1 MFENYKISL
10 GNTIEFA
17 MQRQQL
23 TNIKCLIVI
32 DKKDNFIGT
41 LSDGDIRNAILK
53 NKKLG
58 IKIDKIVN
66 KNPCVFQENNYQL
79 DKIKKIIIN
88 GDFPYIPII
97 NKNNKLIDIIDSKSN
112 GKVLVQKKIDLPVVI
127 MAGGKGTRLQPS
139 TYILPKPLIP
149 IKGKAIIEHIINEF
163 KNYGIHNF
171 YVSINYKSIMIKA
184 FFSEL
189 NSDCKIKYIIEKKPL
204 GTAGSL
210 KSLEKKRRENF
221 IVINCD
227 TIIKTDFNEFIKFH
241 KKNKNDIS
249 IISSMNKLEIPYGV
263 CEIDQNQKLKKI
275 DEKPTIDFLANTGCY
290 LINKKI
296 IKLIP
301 KNKYFDFTDLISLAI
316 KKKYKVGVYPIN
328 KNEWIDAGTLGY
340 INRINEL

>member
-1 MFENYKISL
+1 MFENYKILL

-23 TNIKCLIVI
+23 TNIKCLIVV

-53 NKKLG
+53 NKKLT
-58 IKIDKIVN
+58 IKVDNILNRK
-66 KNPCVFQENNYQL
+66 PCFFYENNYQL

-88 GDFPYIPII
+88 KDLPYIPII
-97 NKNNKLIDIIDSKSN
+97 NKKNKLIDIIDSKSF
-112 GKVLVQKKIDLPVVI
+112 GKKVIQKKIDLPVVI
-127 MAGGKGTRLQPS
+127 MAGGKGTRLLPS
-139 TYILPKPLIP
+139 THILPKPLIP
-149 IKGKAIIEHIINEF
+149 IQGKAIIEHIINEF
-163 KNYGIHNF
+163 TNYGIQEY
-171 YVSINYKSIMIKA
+171 YVSINYKSLIVKA

-189 NSDCKIKYIIEKKPL
+189 NIECKIKYLNEKKSL

-210 KSLEKKRRENF
+210 QLLKKNKKDNF

-263 CEIDQNQKLKKI
+263 CEIDRNQKLKKI
-275 DEKPTIDFLANTGCY
+275 DEKPKINFLANTGCY
-290 LINKKI
+290 LINRKA

-301 KNKYFDFTDLISLAI
+301 KNKYFDFTDLVTLAV
-316 KKKYKVGVYPIN
+316 KKRYKVGVYPIDR
-328 KNEWIDAGTLGY
+328 NEWIDAGSLDH
-340 INRINEL
+340 INRINGL